1 MLVFVYD
8 LLARFFRRQTLAFKL
23 VTGLVLGAIAIAVM
37 LAALELPSG
46 VIFDTRSVVLSMGT
60 LFYGTIPGLIAGAV
74 AAAYRASQGG
84 PGAVMGVS
92 VCAMSVVVG
101 AAGGAGGRW
110 RGAIPACSSST
121 SSGSP
126 STR

>member
-8 LLARFFRRQTLAFKL
+8 LLSRFFRRQTFAFKL
-23 VTGLVLGAIAIAVM
+23 LTGLVLGAIAIAVM
-37 LAALELPSG
+37 LAALKLHTG

-60 LFYGTIPGLIAGAV
+60 LFYGTIPGAIAGAV

-84 PGAVMGVS
+84 PRPRWASRS
-92 VCAMSVVVG
+92 VRCPSWSAPRG
-101 AAGGAGGRW
+101 AAGGRL

-126 STR
+126 ST